1 MKTGK
6 LGSLLPTQS
15 LVLCML
21 CAAGILVFLLFIIL
35 PEQRLSAELDRDIDG
50 LKSRIEEQKVLS
62 PVFKNLFERSKAPAA
77 KGMPVPPRTKVSR
90 GEIAGVPKRLQDM
103 AAAHRLNVREIV
115 PEVNTLM
122 DASNRFLVRLTA
134 AGQFTDLRGF
144 LIDLGSL
151 SFFDGIEEID
161 IRAVEGGGEEFGL
174 KIWMAR
180 E

>member
-1 MKTGK
+1 MKTDK

-15 LVLCML
+15 LVLCIL

-35 PEQRLSAELDRDIDG
+35 PAQRLSAELDREIDG
-50 LKSRIEEQKVLS
+50 LKSRIEEQKILF
-62 PVFKNLFERSKAPAA
+62 PVFKNLFEKSKLPAA
-77 KGMPVPPRTKVSR
+77 GGVTPPTRTKVSR
-90 GEIAGVPKRLQDM
+90 EGIAGVPKRLQEM
-103 AAAHRLNVREIV
+103 AAAHRLSVREIV

-134 AGQFTDLRGF
+134 GGQFTDLRGF
-144 LIDLGSL
+144 LIELGSL

-161 IRAVEGGGEEFGL
+161 IRAVEGGEEFGL

>member
-35 PEQRLSAELDRDIDG
+35 PTQRVSAELDREIDG
-50 LKSRIEEQKVLS
+50 LKSRIEEQKILF
-62 PVFKNLFERSKAPAA
+62 PVFKNLFEKSKPPATKSVSAPA
-77 KGMPVPPRTKVSR
+77 RTKVSR
-90 GEIAGVPKRLQDM
+90 EAIAGVPKRLQEM
-103 AAAHRLNVREIV
+103 AAVHRLSVREIV

-134 AGQFTDLRGF
+134 AGQFADLRGF
-144 LIDLGSL
+144 LVELGSL

-161 IRAVEGGGEEFGL
+161 IRAVEGGEEFGL

>member
-15 LVLCML
+15 LVLCLL
-21 CAAGILVFLLFIIL
+21 CASGLLVFLLFVIL
-35 PEQRLSAELDRDIDG
+35 PGQRLSAELDRDIDG
-50 LKSRIEEQKVLS
+50 LRSRIEEQKVLS
-62 PVFKNLFERSKAPAA
+62 PVFKNLFEKSKQPATQGAPVSP
-77 KGMPVPPRTKVSR
+77 KTKVSR
-90 GEIAGVPKRLQDM
+90 GEIAGVPKRLLSM
-103 AAAHRLNVREIV
+103 AAAHRLSVREIV

-122 DASNRFLVRLTA
+122 DASNRFLLRITA

-151 SFFDGIEEID
+151 SFFDSIEEID
-161 IRAVEGGGEEFGL
+161 IRAVEGGVEEFGL
-174 KIWMAR
+174 RIWLAR